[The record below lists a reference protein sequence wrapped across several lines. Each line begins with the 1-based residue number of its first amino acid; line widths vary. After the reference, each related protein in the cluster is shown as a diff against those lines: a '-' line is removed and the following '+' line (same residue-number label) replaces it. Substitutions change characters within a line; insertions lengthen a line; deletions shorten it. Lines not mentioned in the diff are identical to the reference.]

1 MNNKDSEILYIKLI
15 EYYIDKIE
23 QYFDIEKINHTKT
36 NIILTE
42 ESVDPKIEKYFGNM
56 IIYTWDEVK
65 KIFSCDNEP
74 EGLTILFPKPE
85 PGQDVNKLHVKFS
98 SSIKNLDGT
107 LYLKYKVIKDSIYIE
122 DDGIGV
128 WIGGDDEE

>member
-15 EYYIDKIE
+15 EYSIDKIE

-65 KIFSCDNEP
+65 KYFHVTTN
-74 EGLTILFPKPE
+74 PK
-85 PGQDVNKLHVKFS
+85 D
-98 SSIKNLDGT
+98 
-107 LYLKYKVIKDSIYIE
+107 
-122 DDGIGV
+122 
-128 WIGGDDEE
+128 